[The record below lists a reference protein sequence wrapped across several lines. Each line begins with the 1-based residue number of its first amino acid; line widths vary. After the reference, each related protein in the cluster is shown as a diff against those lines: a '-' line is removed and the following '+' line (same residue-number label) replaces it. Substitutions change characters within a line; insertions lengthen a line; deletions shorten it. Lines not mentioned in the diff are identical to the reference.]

1 MQRVIGLDIGSYSI
15 KAVEIVNTF
24 KSYEITNFYENVI
37 PHVEEL
43 DPDIIIPAC
52 MEQLF
57 QENNLKADRI
67 ITAMPGQYISSRIMS
82 FGFSDPRKIEAA
94 IMSELEEAV
103 PFNMD
108 DMIIDHQIIGVREGE
123 TITLAVMTRKNF
135 LRSFLEHLQR
145 IDIDPKLVDVDSL
158 AFYNLSSN
166 MEMPAGQCCALV
178 DVGHEKTSVCI
189 VQDGVLRMFR
199 SINLGGRYLTEFL
212 ARDLETDF
220 GEAQRVKHRVSRVLC
235 DDDQATEVEGDDR
248 IICERITLACNAIVK
263 ELGRTFYA
271 FKTWE
276 KSPLARLYL
285 SGGTAKIRNFDRYL
299 QDQLEIPVVMN
310 RLDRTNLKINPSLG
324 EHMAIM
330 PQSVAIGMRAVG
342 SMKRH
347 SQINLRQEEFA
358 YIQNYESILRGAAV
372 AFKVVAVALFLL
384 SISYGFKYFFYKQ
397 QIDTLQAQYLKEYTT
412 IFPTVKNQYV
422 AGKYTFEK
430 LRNDATGKLQREIEH
445 KRNAVATFMEDNSAS
460 PALTILKELSEAV
473 PKDLKLDVTLYQYTT
488 SNSTLV
494 LRGETDSYDAVAK
507 ILEAI
512 RKVSSLTAV
521 EEKASNAKPG
531 SDNKIIEFT
540 VNAKY
545 SGTTKPA
552 PKA

>member
-1 MQRVIGLDIGSYSI
+1 
-15 KAVEIVNTF
+15 VEIVNTF

-67 ITAMPGQYISSRIMS
+67 ITAMPGQYISSRIMA

-235 DDDQATEVEGDDR
+235 DEDQATEIEGDDR

-372 AFKVVAVALFLL
+372 AFKVVAVALLLL

-412 IFPTVKNQYV
+412 IFPTAKNQYV

-430 LRNDATGKLQREIEH
+430 LRNDATGKLQKEIEH
-445 KRNAVATFMEDNSAS
+445 KRTAVATFMEDNSAS
-460 PALTILKELSEAV
+460 PALIILKELSEAM
-473 PKDLKLDVTLYQYTT
+473 PKDLKLDVTLYQYTS

-507 ILEAI
+507 IIEAI
-512 RKVSSLTAV
+512 RKVSSLSQV

-531 SDNKIIEFT
+531 SDNKVIEFT

-545 SGTTKPA
+545 SGSTKPA